1 MHRSIRVHTTVL
13 VRFRMYALKRSKT
26 NDLHVVAYV
35 EHYVHAANTRTYDI
49 FGHRF
54 HFEVFL
60 NLFDRPH

>member
-26 NDLHVVAYV
+26 KDLHVVTYV
-35 EHYVHAANTRTYDI
+35 ELYVHAANTRTYDI